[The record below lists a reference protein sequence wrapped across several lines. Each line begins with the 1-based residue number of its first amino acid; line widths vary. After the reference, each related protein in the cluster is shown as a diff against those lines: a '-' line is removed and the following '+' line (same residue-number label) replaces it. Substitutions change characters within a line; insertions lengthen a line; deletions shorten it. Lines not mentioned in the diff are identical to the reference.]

1 MASRAL
7 VWPLFSIFA
16 ALTTAI
22 GIEAKSSGRAMR
34 EPVTTI
40 SWSSLLGGVFW
51 AWAWALAVVA
61 HAIAQ
66 MQVAVE
72 AIDFWML
79 AFMLGSPFT
88 GFERE
93 RGQSQARSQI

>member
-1 MASRAL
+1 
-7 VWPLFSIFA
+7 
-16 ALTTAI
+16 
-22 GIEAKSSGRAMR
+22 MR

-93 RGQSQARSQI
+93 RGAIPSAKPNLGLRRVLGKH